1 MGGVGIGHVTE
12 DRMVSALL
20 RRRRLTDCSTP
31 WTVIGTALES
41 SPERGMQEP
50 DYLILNEEHI
60 EEAGHG
66 ATALP
71 LLMKPLRAK
80 AGKLGF
86 VNAVEAIGLT

>member
-12 DRMVSALL
+12 DRMVSALV
-20 RRRRLTDCSTP
+20 RRRRLTYCSTP
-31 WTVIGTALES
+31 WTVMGTALES

-60 EEAGHG
+60 EEVGHG
-66 ATALP
+66 ATTLP

-80 AGKLGF
+80 AVKLGF
-86 VNAVEAIGLT
+86 VNAVEAIGLK